1 MFFKSAL
8 VICILSIFYLFGS
21 RVVCING
28 LNLNLKSDLKFIRN
42 YKRLNIQDNPEEE
55 QQSCSRYIK
64 TIVIKTGGNSTEI
77 DTLVE
82 QTVVTDMTS

>member
-1 MFFKSAL
+1 M
-8 VICILSIFYLFGS
+8 
-21 RVVCING
+21 CING

-42 YKRLNIQDNPEEE
+42 YKKLNIQDNPEEE

-64 TIVIKTGGNSTEI
+64 TTVIETGGNSTEI